1 MSELTLNLN
10 KDYVNLLKELKAYI
24 SSARV
29 KAALALN
36 KEIIHMYWKIGQHL
50 IEKQKETSW
59 GDKLLLHLSNDLR
72 RAFPEMRGLSETNL
86 KYMRIFAHIYP
97 DGISQR
103 SVDQLPWG
111 HLTVLMRI
119 KDFAEREWYLAQN
132 IKDGWSRAMLEK
144 QIKTNLYQR
153 QGIAEGKTSNYLTRL
168 PEPQSHLA
176 HELLKNPYNFDCL
189 GLHDEAYERE
199 IENASIKHVT
209 KFLLELGK
217 GFAFIG
223 NQVPIEV
230 SGNEYFID
238 MLFYHVKLHSYVVVE
253 IKATS
258 FKPEHA
264 GQLNF
269 YLSAVDDKFRTS
281 DDNPSIGI
289 LLCKSKDKV
298 IAEYAL
304 RGIERPI
311 GVSEYWLTKA
321 IPENLQTSLPTIQ
334 EIEAELSKRDDDN
347 RNN

>member
-1 MSELTLNLN
+1 
-10 KDYVNLLKELKAYI
+10 
-24 SSARV
+24 
-29 KAALALN
+29 
-36 KEIIHMYWKIGQHL
+36 
-50 IEKQKETSW
+50 
-59 GDKLLLHLSNDLR
+59 
-72 RAFPEMRGLSETNL
+72 
-86 KYMRIFAHIYP
+86 
-97 DGISQR
+97 
-103 SVDQLPWG
+103 
-111 HLTVLMRI
+111 
-119 KDFAEREWYLAQN
+119 
-132 IKDGWSRAMLEK
+132 
-144 QIKTNLYQR
+144 
-153 QGIAEGKTSNYLTRL
+153 
-168 PEPQSHLA
+168 
-176 HELLKNPYNFDCL
+176 
-189 GLHDEAYERE
+189 
-199 IENASIKHVT
+199 
-209 KFLLELGK
+209 
-217 GFAFIG
+217 
-223 NQVPIEV
+223 
-230 SGNEYFID
+230 
-238 MLFYHVKLHSYVVVE
+238 VVE